1 MPGVGGAGSRLL
13 RTFAPCLQPNEPRAT
28 ASGAGDAQQVTES
41 PQNQGGFL
49 RARDVASRMRF
60 APAGRAQSS
69 HRIDPTR
76 LGFGPEVDR
85 LVHKSPTLTAQLR
98 SARAAGYRVSAG
110 TPGEGSYLD
119 PATQSIVVDPGQT
132 RDEIVSSIAHEVGHA
147 MHVIHGFVPSTTS
160 EKSYCDDKAWDE
172 GGAMLNEYKIRD
184 ELRRGGENFSPQNI
198 ASLDEFFLPIYE
210 SFNLGTAIECIQVRC
225 F

>member
-69 HRIDPTR
+69 HRIDPTH

-85 LVHKSPTLTAQLR
+85 LVHKSTTLTAQLR

-110 TPGEGSYLD
+110 GAGRGILS
-119 PATQSIVVDPGQT
+119 
-132 RDEIVSSIAHEVGHA
+132 GHNYT
-147 MHVIHGFVPSTTS
+147 I
-160 EKSYCDDKAWDE
+160 YCDGPWSE
-172 GGAMLNEYKIRD
+172 YGLNKGQHKNY
-184 ELRRGGENFSPQNI
+184 
-198 ASLDEFFLPIYE
+198 A
-210 SFNLGTAIECIQVRC
+210 VRWKK
-225 F
+225 